1 MEILIT
7 GGSFVLALLVTVLSI
22 KLAAGW
28 LDADH
33 NGWGRCI
40 GALLLAYFVAA
51 IAAGLG
57 FAVAAML
64 PGLIGLLILVVAIIA
79 AIAAPIFVFAR
90 VLGTGGLRAFA
101 ILLISSVVNAAILV
115 GIVFVAAMVLGVGLA
130 GLGAML
136 GTGAII
142 PGMDSADVDGS
153 ALDRFERGV
162 EQLCECTDA
171 ECVAARVAPL
181 EVDLMAAMEGIA
193 TTDDP
198 NYEPRLEAL
207 FELMAQCEQLDST
220 ESPQPDPAT
229 LTIGPCLSQLAPDE
243 LTAYAE
249 MEVESGIPAE
259 QLCREL
265 SEDFAS
271 DGEPALAPTP
281 AQPPTAAPSFVY
293 YALRDIAIA
302 DAAVHI
308 GKLVR
313 VTLAD
318 GSRRRDQLV
327 AFDGVSATLK
337 RDKSEGG
344 GRYSI
349 AVIDI
354 VRMEIFDR

>member
-7 GGSFVLALLVTVLSI
+7 GGSFVFALLVTVLSI

-28 LDADH
+28 LDAEH

-40 GALLLAYFVAA
+40 GALLLAYLVAVT
-51 IAAGLG
+51 AAGLG
-57 FAVAAML
+57 FVVAAMI
-64 PGLIGLLILVVAIIA
+64 PETMGLIVLIVAII
-79 AIAAPIFVFAR
+79 ISIIAPIFVFAR
-90 VLGTGGLRAFA
+90 VLGTSGLRAFA
-101 ILLISSVVNAAILV
+101 ILLIAAVVNVAIWI
-115 GIVFVAAMVLGVGLA
+115 GIAFVLAMVLGVGLA
-130 GLGAML
+130 GLSALFGAGAMV
-136 GTGAII
+136 
-142 PGMDSADVDGS
+142 PDMDGGDVDGS
-153 ALDRFERGV
+153 ALERFERGV

-171 ECVAARVAPL
+171 ECVSARVAPL

-198 NYEPRLEAL
+198 NYETHLEAL
-207 FELMAQCEQLDST
+207 FERMAQCEQLDST
-220 ESPQPDPAT
+220 EPPKSDPAT

-243 LTAYAE
+243 LAAYAE
-249 MEVESGIPAE
+249 MEMESGIPAE
-259 QLCREL
+259 QLCGEL
-265 SEDFAS
+265 SEDFVPDA
-271 DGEPALAPTP
+271 ERAPTP
-281 AQPPTAAPSFVY
+281 AQTPSAAPSFSY

-302 DAAVHI
+302 DAAAHI

-327 AFDGVSATLK
+327 AFDGGSVTLK

-349 AVIDI
+349 AVTDI
-354 VRMEIFDR
+354 VRMEVFDR